1 MDKSVFIK
9 NVLNFAEQF
18 NVKLEDMHVSHG
30 GSLLLLGLKEST
42 GDVDLTVTE
51 EVYNALYQSTS
62 DENWVELEGGRI
74 LIGVELNDGSFVD
87 VHEAEDPNVWDHLL
101 IDSNG
106 IRYRNAQRTKDDYIN
121 FGRKTDDVKIKLLDD
136 HLNCQ

>member
-30 GSLLLLGLKEST
+30 GSLLLMGLKEST

-62 DENWVELEGGRI
+62 DENWVELKGGRI
-74 LIGVELNDGSFVD
+74 LISVELNDGSFVD
-87 VHEAEDPNVWDHLL
+87 VHEAEDPSAWDHLL
-101 IDSNG
+101 IDPNG

-121 FGRKTDDVKIKLLDD
+121 FGRKADDVKIKLLDD

>member
-18 NVKLEDMHVSHG
+18 NVKLEDIHVSHG

-62 DENWVELEGGRI
+62 DENWVELKGGRI

-87 VHEAEDPNVWDHLL
+87 VHEAEDPSAWDHLL
-101 IDSNG
+101 IDPNG

-121 FGRKTDDVKIKLLDD
+121 FGRKADDVKIKLLDD

>member
-62 DENWVELEGGRI
+62 DENWVELKGGRI
-74 LIGVELNDGSFVD
+74 LIRVELNDGSFVD
-87 VHEAEDPNVWDHLL
+87 VHEAEDPSAWDHLL
-101 IDSNG
+101 IDPNG

-121 FGRKTDDVKIKLLDD
+121 FGRKADDVKIKLLDD
-136 HLNCQ
+136 HLSCQ

>member
-1 MDKSVFIK
+1 MNKAEFI
-9 NVLNFAEQF
+9 AHI
-18 NVKLEDMHVSHG
+18 LEWTKKDNIPLSDFHVSHG

-62 DENWVELEGGRI
+62 DENWVELKGGRI
-74 LIGVELNDGSFVD
+74 LIRVELNDGSFVD
-87 VHEAEDPNVWDHLL
+87 VHEAEDPSAWDHLL
-101 IDSNG
+101 IDPNG

>member
-62 DENWVELEGGRI
+62 DENWVELKGGRI
-74 LIGVELNDGSFVD
+74 LIRVELNDGSFVD
-87 VHEAEDPNVWDHLL
+87 VHEAEDPSAWDHLL
-101 IDSNG
+101 IDPNG

-121 FGRKTDDVKIKLLDD
+121 FGRKADDVKIKLLDD